1 MNILLVSQCQKNAL
15 TETRRILDQ
24 FAERCGDRVW
34 QTAITQAGLETL
46 YKMLRQTARKN
57 TAVACYW
64 THGKNM
70 TELLWI
76 VGDKRQFNEQGRVP
90 TNRTQRNILRT
101 EDEVNWKDAYSI
113 QILTALAAL
122 LHDLG
127 KSSVGFQNKLIKT
140 NNAPK
145 AADPYRHE
153 WISARLFEAMI
164 VGCETDRDWL
174 MRFVNWAEFEQ
185 ENPQWFSHIIPDEA
199 RKDFAGFAH
208 LPPLAQVLI
217 WLITSH
223 HRLPFSENFFTK
235 NKNYL
240 RDLRRYCKRDFN
252 SFFSHYRP
260 IERWVFNDSQHP
272 TPQRFWQFNT
282 VVTQSRAWQKV
293 MTRWAKK
300 ALNHRTLFSSSYTE
314 DPFVLLLAR
323 LSLIAGD
330 HYYSSQVRNTDLG
343 DKKCTLLANTDDEG
357 NEKQRLDE
365 HLLGVCRSAS
375 RFARLLPKFSTELP
389 HIKQHK
395 PFAKPARERFAWQ
408 NNVVNLAKRIQKA
421 SETQGFFGVNMASTG
436 CGKTFANAKMMYALS
451 DPTKGARLTIALGLR
466 VLTLQTGTA
475 LSQRLEL
482 KNAKEQDYLAVLV
495 GSSAVRKL
503 YELQQERAQQLAAQG
518 SESIEQWFENMTVEG
533 AAYIESAVEN
543 EEISDF
549 LTKKDQAMKKLLYAP
564 LVSCTLDHIIAASES
579 VRGGHHIVP
588 TLRLL
593 TSDLILDEPDD
604 FGLEDLPALSRL
616 VHLAGLFGSR
626 VLLSSATLTPD
637 FITGLFR
644 AYQAG
649 RKIYNQQKG
658 IVAELPVCCAWVDEF
673 QQQQM
678 DCGNEQA
685 FMQHHQQF
693 VLQRAENLAKS
704 PVRRKAEI
712 LTLPSLS
719 PNENEMFDYRLLA
732 EQLLK
737 NAAKLHSF
745 HGEIDSRTQKKV
757 SVGLVRFSNIRP
769 MIPIAQALLQ
779 QQAGDELAD
788 YCFHLCCY
796 HSRQLLLLRSHLE
809 EKLDRLLDRHQP
821 QDLYQ
826 QPEII
831 SALASHPAKN
841 HVFIVLGSPVTEVG
855 RDHDYDWAIV
865 DPSSIRSIIQL
876 AGRVWRHRADKV
888 AEQPNIYLLPTNWRG
903 LSPKREPNKPIYHR
917 PGFESELNK
926 LTTYKLEQ
934 LISVGDLAHIQATP
948 RIVKP
953 ENLQPTEKLAD
964 LEHQVIASLLNNP
977 QDNHVNL
984 YWDPRYTN
992 RLSAN
997 LPLMTR
1003 FRQSV
1008 PEQEVVCKYND
1019 ESAWG
1024 FSFYDTENVKRGNRK
1039 ALSNIEYKTIQYHSQ
1054 GMVKPWLNQS
1064 LEVALERL
1072 AEDLQLDDMQ
1082 AVPVAYLSASLQT
1095 FVLNWY
1101 YNEMLGFWDKYTTL
1115 GRF

>member
-1 MNILLVSQCQKNAL
+1 MNILLVSQCRKNAL

-24 FAERCGDRVW
+24 FAERCGDCVW

-64 THGKNM
+64 THGKNR

-90 TNRTQRNILRT
+90 TNRTQRNILRV

-140 NNAPK
+140 KNAPK
-145 AADPYRHE
+145 KADPYRHE

-164 VGCETDRDWL
+164 TGCETDQDWL
-174 MRFVNWAEFEQ
+174 KRLADWAKFEEQ
-185 ENPQWFSHIIPDEA
+185 NPHWHENIIEDDMG
-199 RKDFAGFAH
+199 KDFSGFGH
-208 LPPLAQVLI
+208 LPPIAQVLI

-223 HRLPFSENFFTK
+223 HRLPFSENFFVGGR
-235 NKNYL
+235 NYL
-240 RDLRRYCKRDFN
+240 RDLRGCCKRDFQ
-252 SFFSHYRP
+252 SFFSYYRP

-272 TPQRFWQFNT
+272 KPQHFWQFDT
-282 VVTQSRAWQKV
+282 IVTQSRAWQKA
-293 MTRWAKK
+293 MTRWTRK
-300 ALNHRTLFSSSYTE
+300 ALNHPALFSSSYIE
-314 DPFVLLLAR
+314 NPFALLLAR
-323 LSLIAGD
+323 LSLVAGD
-330 HYYSSQVRNTDLG
+330 HYYSSQARNTDLG

-365 HLLGVCRSAS
+365 HLLGVCQSAS

-395 PFAKPARERFAWQ
+395 PFAKPATSRFAWQ
-408 NNVVNLAKRIQKA
+408 NNVVNLAKKIQKN

-451 DPTKGARLTIALGLR
+451 DPAKGARLTIALGLR

-482 KNAKEQDYLAVLV
+482 QNAKEQDYLAVLV

-503 YELQQERAQQLAAQG
+503 YELQQERAQQLAEQG
-518 SESIEQWFENMTVEG
+518 SESIEQWFENMTVAG
-533 AAYIESAVEN
+533 ATYIESAVEN

-549 LTKKDQAMKKLLYAP
+549 LTKKDPTMKKLLYAP

-649 RKIYNQQKG
+649 RQIYNQQQG

-678 DCGNEQA
+678 DCGNEQI
-685 FMQHHQQF
+685 FMQQHQQF

-719 PNENEMFDYRLLA
+719 PNENEMFNYRLLA
-732 EQLLK
+732 EHLLK
-737 NAAKLHSF
+737 SAAKLHSF
-745 HGEIDSRTQKKV
+745 HGEMDSKSQKKV
-757 SVGLVRFSNIRP
+757 SIGLVRFSNITP

-779 QQAGDELAD
+779 QQAHDELSD

-796 HSRQLLLLRSHLE
+796 HSRQLLLLRSNLE
-809 EKLDRLLDRHQP
+809 EKLDRLLDRHDP
-821 QDLYQ
+821 QDIYQ

-831 SALASHPAKN
+831 SALASDPAKN

-865 DPSSIRSIIQL
+865 DPSSMRSIIQL

-888 AEQPNIYLLPTNWRG
+888 AEQPNMYLLPTNWRG
-903 LSPKREPNKPIYHR
+903 LSLKQKSNKPIYHR
-917 PGFESELNK
+917 PGFESETDK
-926 LTTYKLEQ
+926 LSSYKLAQ
-934 LISVGDLAHIQATP
+934 LISAAELSHIQATP

-953 ENLQPTEKLAD
+953 ANLQPRERLAD
-964 LEHQVIASLLNNP
+964 LEHQVIANLLNNP
-977 QDNHVNL
+977 RENHVNL

-992 RLSAN
+992 RLLAN

-1003 FRQSV
+1003 FRQSL
-1008 PEQEVVCKYND
+1008 PEQDIVCKFD
-1019 ESAWG
+1019 DDSDWG
-1024 FSFYDTENVKRGNRK
+1024 FSFYDMENVKRDN
-1039 ALSNIEYKTIQYHSQ
+1039 LSTSSNFEYKPLPDCPQSI
-1054 GMVKPWLNQS
+1054 VKPWLNQS
-1064 LEVALERL
+1064 LEAALAKL
-1072 AEDLQLDDMQ
+1072 AEDLELDDVK
-1082 AVPVAYLSASLQT
+1082 AVPVTYLSVSIPLYN
-1095 FVLNWY
+1095 LEWD
-1101 YNEMLGFWDKYTTL
+1101 YNEMLGFWDTNKTL
-1115 GRF
+1115 M